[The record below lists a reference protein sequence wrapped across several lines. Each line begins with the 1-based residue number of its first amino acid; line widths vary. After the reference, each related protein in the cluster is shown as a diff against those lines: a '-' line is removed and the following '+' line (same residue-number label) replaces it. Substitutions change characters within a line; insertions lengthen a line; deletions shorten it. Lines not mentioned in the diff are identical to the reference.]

1 MSESDNTD
9 KTIEI
14 VTKLN
19 KLNTQTK
26 AIYDTLQQIVTKLHS
41 KDAKTQEEVKEEVSI
56 CLEKRASVEP
66 FGRIITSAFNTF
78 KC

>member
-56 CLEKRASVEP
+56 CLEKKGV
-66 FGRIITSAFNTF
+66 GRTVWSYNNKRLQYF
-78 KC
+78 

>member
-9 KTIEI
+9 KTIEMI
-14 VTKLN
+14 TKLN

-26 AIYDTLQQIVTKLHS
+26 AIYDTLQQIVTKLDS

-56 CLEKRASVEP
+56 CLEKKVV
-66 FGRIITSAFNTF
+66 GRHLGSYNDKRLQYF
-78 KC
+78 